1 MCCPYFHCLASRG
14 PTGACHKDGWNGL
27 SHEAFRI
34 VSRWDYASEAI
45 KGALV
50 GIDLGTTNSCVAVM
64 EGKQTKVLENAE
76 GARTTPSVVVFTS
89 DGERLIGMSV
99 KRQFVT
105 NPNNTFYATKCLTN
119 IKNVPFKIV
128 PASNGDAWVEV
139 HGKLYSSSQIGT
151 FVLMKM
157 KETAENYLGGHRSCH
172 SGRCVS

>member
-1 MCCPYFHCLASRG
+1 
-14 PTGACHKDGWNGL
+14 
-27 SHEAFRI
+27 
-34 VSRWDYASEAI
+34 
-45 KGALV
+45 
-50 GIDLGTTNSCVAVM
+50 M

-105 NPNNTFYATKCLTN
+105 NPNNTFYATKCLTSQWYDDPEEQKD

-157 KETAENYLGGHRSCH
+157 KETAENYLGHTAKNAVNTVPAYFHDSQRQATKDAGHLSM
-172 SGRCVS
+172 V